1 MTMSTT
7 TPTSPILKYQNVE
20 MSFGRSRILSQ
31 VDLSINAGEFFA
43 IVGPSG
49 CGKTTLVNLAA
60 GLLRPT
66 RGEVLYKGKPVA
78 GPGPERAVVFQNYS
92 LLPWLT
98 VQGNIALAVDQIFS
112 KQSKGERAERVERV
126 IQMVKLT
133 HARDRRP
140 GQLSGGMRQRVSL
153 ARTLAMEPEIL
164 LLDEP
169 LAALDA
175 LTRSKLQEEITSLVR
190 SGGKTVLLITND
202 VDEALLMADYVLT
215 LRPGMDGATLS
226 EPLQIPIPHPRER
239 TALNNNPL
247 FCELRKQVLS
257 SLIAA
262 TTAHREAASVRKLVL
277 PAIQPEDITHLS
289 LFERWFPGRG
299 PRRPAEVHLEPV
311 SPSR

>member
-1 MTMSTT
+1 MTTATNS
-7 TPTSPILKYQNVE
+7 PASPILEYQNVE
-20 MSFGRSRILSQ
+20 MCFGRSRVLSP
-31 VDLSINAGEFFA
+31 VNLSINAGEFFA

-66 RGEVLYKGKPVA
+66 RGEVRHRGKPVA

-98 VQGNIALAVDQIFS
+98 VQGNIALAVDHIFA
-112 KQSKGERAERVERV
+112 KQSKSERAGRVERV
-126 IQMVKLT
+126 IDMVKLT

-175 LTRSKLQEEITSLVR
+175 LTRSNLQEEISSLVR

-202 VDEALLMADYVLT
+202 VDEALLMADRVLT
-215 LRPGMDGATLS
+215 LQPGVNGATLS
-226 EPLQIPIPHPRER
+226 EPLEIPIPHPRER
-239 TALNNNPL
+239 AALNNNPL
-247 FCELRKQVLS
+247 FRDLRKQVLC
-257 SLIAA
+257 SLIAS
-262 TTAHREAASVRKLVL
+262 TTSHREAAPVRKLVL

-289 LFERWFPGRG
+289 PFERWFPGRG
-299 PRRPAEVHLEPV
+299 PRRPAEVHVEPV